1 MAKFFCSM
9 IIPYILII
17 KHYVMTKKTTSQS
30 KKTNQTKTT
39 YRSVGRNI
47 YFDGFSYRVRM
58 SIDGV
63 RYSKNFSSKKSAV
76 QFRNELQRQSQQ
88 A

>member
-1 MAKFFCSM
+1 M
-9 IIPYILII
+9 IIPYILDI
-17 KHYVMTKKTTSQS
+17 KHYVMTKKKTTSQKS
-30 KKTNQTKTT
+30 NEPKTT

-76 QFRNELQRQSQQ
+76 QFRNELQRKSQM